1 MDDAVGQVLDELD
14 RLGLRDSTLV
24 IFHADHGWGLGE
36 ANLWHKFTNYEAS
49 VRVPLIVR
57 APWLLRR
64 GPNPP
69 AGAPGGLLAPG
80 STVSTPIEL
89 VDIYPTAVRFL
100 LCTVTFCAN
109 HAHNLT
115 RSP

>member
-1 MDDAVGQVLDELD
+1 MALMDDAVGQVLDELD

-69 AGAPGGLLAPG
+69 AGALLAPG

-100 LCTVTFCAN
+100 YVPLHFARIM
-109 HAHNLT
+109 LT
-115 RSP
+115 I